1 MVRYLLSA
9 AVAVMVLFPV
19 SAHAQDAG
27 LPPPDGSIVAGAT
40 VSGRVVDDLH
50 AGTTGSLPGYTRK
63 SKDGLV
69 WFTRGGDYARPGPYL
84 PKLGETGEK
93 KDEQLSYHKND
104 YLVSD
109 GPLSGVIRKLKGN
122 AHVVVIVKYDLDDP
136 AFYNKN
142 VTVEALVGRVKKQV
156 DVMDSGSNTIHT
168 VLKNDE
174 ILITGTDGDN
184 YTAVISPD
192 RGLSAETARITCEI
206 PIKDVQLASPKDPI
220 KTIGRG
226 LSWFARAIGGTA
238 VRGTDDVKDT
248 GKQILVDAGEAF
260 ATVGE
265 DLEKVGRDLKQVG
278 VDIKDTAVD
287 AAKVVKK
294 EGELVGLETAAHSVG
309 LVHTIAEK
317 VADKT
322 ESAHEKLEDKIK
334 QVKAG
339 DNKKNED

>member
-1 MVRYLLSA
+1 
-9 AVAVMVLFPV
+9 MVLFPV
-19 SAHAQDAG
+19 CARAQDAG
-27 LPPPDGSIVAGAT
+27 LPPPDGSVVAGAT
-40 VSGRVVDDLH
+40 ITGRVVDDRH
-50 AGTTGSLPGYTRK
+50 AGTTGALPGYTRT

-69 WFTRGGDYARPGPYL
+69 WFSRGGDYARPGPYL
-84 PKLGETGEK
+84 PKLGETGVK
-93 KDEQLSYHKND
+93 KDEQLKDHKND

-109 GPLSGVIRKLKGN
+109 GPLSGVIKKLKGN
-122 AHVVVIVKYDLDDP
+122 AHVIAIIKYDLDDP

-142 VTVEALVGRVKKQV
+142 VTVEALVGKVKKQV
-156 DVMDSGSNTIHT
+156 DVMDSGSNSIHT
-168 VLKNDE
+168 VLKGDE

-192 RGLSAETARITCEI
+192 RGLSADTPRISCEI

-265 DLEKVGRDLKQVG
+265 DLEQVGKDLKQVG

-294 EGELVGLETAAHSVG
+294 EGELAGLETAAHSVG
-309 LVHTIAEK
+309 LVHAVAEK
-317 VADKT
+317 VANST
-322 ESAHEKLEDKIK
+322 GRAHEKLEDKIK
-334 QVKAG
+334 QVKDG
-339 DNKKNED
+339 DSNKGGDDNKNQD